1 MNCYLNNPEA
11 TAESLTEDGWNRTG
25 DIGKLD
31 KDGNLFITDRLKE
44 LIKGK
49 RQRRIASVRR

>member
-31 KDGNLFITDRLKE
+31 KDGNLYITDRLKE

-49 RQRRIASVRR
+49 RQRRVASA